1 MRLFLLTLLISINLT
16 GIAQQNNANS
26 WADSVYKSL
35 SNDERIAQLIVT
47 RLSSMDVKTKKI
59 TFLYDQVAELVK
71 KYNIGGVCVFQGS
84 PVLQAGYLNN
94 LQAMAK
100 TPILVSIDAEWGVG
114 MRIIDSVAP
123 LPKQMMLGAVK
134 DATIIYRYGQIV
146 AEQCKRMGI
155 QMNYAPVMD
164 VNNNPENPVINDRS
178 FGEDKYKVA
187 LFGTQYMKGMQE
199 SGVMACAKHFPGH
212 GDVAVDSHYDLPVIN
227 KSMTDLDSL
236 EMYPFRQIFKEGV
249 GSVMIAHLFI
259 PSIDKRKNRPTSL
272 SASNIKE
279 LMRSRIGYQGLT
291 ITDGL
296 EMQGVKKFFPDGESS
311 VESLIAG
318 NDLLCLPDN
327 IPLVIKKIKEAIDK
341 KRLSWEEIEQHCK
354 KVLRAKYEY
363 GLTQLKPINT
373 ENLTADLNKDIPAM
387 RRLVAE
393 NAITLLSKKDSIF
406 FPLKSDTTAVGEVA
420 YVGVGLNTDNAFA
433 ARMRRDH
440 KATVYYFDYSKKKQ
454 RFNADDAGQNCDAAQ
469 KNNHRYSQYQQG
481 SG

>member
-1 MRLFLLTLLISINLT
+1 MIRT
-16 GIAQQNNANS
+16 
-26 WADSVYKSL
+26 
-35 SNDERIAQLIVT
+35 
-47 RLSSMDVKTKKI
+47 M
-59 TFLYDQVAELVK
+59 
-71 KYNIGGVCVFQGS
+71 
-84 PVLQAGYLNN
+84 
-94 LQAMAK
+94 
-100 TPILVSIDAEWGVG
+100 
-114 MRIIDSVAP
+114 
-123 LPKQMMLGAVK
+123 
-134 DATIIYRYGQIV
+134 
-146 AEQCKRMGI
+146 
-155 QMNYAPVMD
+155 
-164 VNNNPENPVINDRS
+164 
-178 FGEDKYKVA
+178 
-187 LFGTQYMKGMQE
+187 
-199 SGVMACAKHFPGH
+199 
-212 GDVAVDSHYDLPVIN
+212 DLPVIN
-227 KSMTDLDSL
+227 KSMAALDSL

-327 IPLVIKKIKEAIDK
+327 IPLVIKKINEAIAQ

-363 GLTQLKPINT
+363 GLTSLQPINT

-393 NAITLLSKKDSIF
+393 NAITLLSNKDSIF
-406 FPLKSDTTAVGEVA
+406 FPLKSDTAAVNEVA

-433 ARMRRDH
+433 ARMRKDH
-440 KATVYYFDYSKKKQ
+440 NATVYYFDYGKKNKDSVQLMLDKIVMRHKKIIIGIHNINRAPANNFGISADAVYFINMLQQ
-454 RFNADDAGQNCDAAQ
+454 RSRSAIFLFGNAYAAKNWCLAKNLVVCYEDDSIVQETAADMLEGKIPYKGTLPVSICEAFSYGKGIVTAYQHRLEKSSLTEAGIHPEKLTIIDSIANDAIGRKAMPGCVLLVTKERQNCYRKNLWSLYLRKKAAG
-469 KNNHRYSQYQQG
+469 NNECCL
-481 SG
+481 